1 MKAAKK
7 TKTVAKK
14 AAKKPAAKVKKPA
27 TGKKSPAKPAKKASK
42 PAAKANKPT
51 EKAKP
56 RVKTTSADKKSV
68 NRKVPAAKRPAKP
81 EKEARKKETKAKHW
95 FPKDAKPAIPD
106 KAPAKKSPWQRK
118 MVPINYG
125 TIGGPVTNIKD
136 LFHKYIDDNH
146 KKMTPEQ
153 RQSLWQAVGMRMIGN
168 DRLSLSEIIDQEIK
182 GSSGSI

>member
-7 TKTVAKK
+7 TKAVTKK
-14 AAKKPAAKVKKPA
+14 AAKKPAAKSKKPA
-27 TGKKSPAKPAKKASK
+27 AGKKSPAKATKKAQK
-42 PAAKANKPT
+42 PAAKAKKPT
-51 EKAKP
+51 EKVKP
-56 RVKTTSADKKSV
+56 KVKTSAADKKSD
-68 NRKVPAAKRPAKP
+68 NRKVPAAKRLAKP
-81 EKEARKKETKAKHW
+81 EKEAKQKGTKTKHW

-168 DRLSLSEIIDQEIK
+168 DRLSLSEIIDQELK